1 MGKKSYFEHLLIVTA
16 SIFILWQQVLFKLE
30 KSQTVRNKKKLLE
43 IVRKNLLHTRI
54 FVYQGEL

>member
-43 IVRKNLLHTRI
+43 IVRKNLIHTRI